1 MLFKFL
7 VFFYPT
13 IRLIGPSLSAL
24 LAVSGLSL
32 AVYAWF
38 QQDGSSYWLVSLACM
53 VCAALLGLLCH
64 SYNWWLFKLRPRGC
78 LFIPL
83 K

>member
-1 MLFKFL
+1 MLFKLL
-7 VFFYPT
+7 VFFYPI
-13 IRLIGPSLSAL
+13 IRLVGPSLSAL
-24 LAVSGLSL
+24 LSVGGLSL
-32 AVYAWF
+32 AGYAWF
-38 QQDGSSYWLVSLACM
+38 REDGLMYWLVAL
-53 VCAALLGLLCH
+53 VCFISATFLGLLCH